1 MVIQSTAM
9 YNNIDKGNYR
19 ELSKLVQQVF
29 FYNQDAY
36 GKQQFDE
43 NGKVIYKTI
52 YSRIDANI
60 IQHSIENKKA
70 LMAYQQ
76 KINKLKWLCLDF
88 DIKTS
93 VLDSGYDF
101 FEDEIHRPLLIKEV
115 NKAINYLN
123 ENKINYLLE
132 FSGTRG
138 FHIWIILN
146 REVSKQLG
154 SKILDSLV
162 EKFRFDYLNDKST
175 SIVLDMYPK
184 NANPKGNKIG
194 LGVKI
199 PVSFH
204 LKSGRYS
211 MLLSSLDDVKIVTEL
226 NTKIISEQENILRN
240 YKVNDIT
247 NLIKVLGI
255 SISVEEKKYDRMIGT
270 IDKSESLTNIIN
282 MLSKCDVYKHLFSKS
297 IADLNEFD
305 RAIIVGTFIRLRNDS
320 DLFYGKKLLLEF
332 FAEDAEK
339 FNETITREKLEL
351 MQNFYPPSIEYL
363 HKKYDMECSHCNGM
377 NNILELIE
385 GITIQEDLN
394 SVEMLLNWIIRAEKK
409 YLTQND
415 EVPLNH
421 VYDELN
427 EVSIENLKMK
437 IEGISKGEY
446 PTISA
451 NIFIRKEEEKERVLY
466 GLSATD
472 RVLTSY
478 IMYEINKILYGEYS
492 TTSSYSYKLNYD
504 FRNNDIFINWNR
516 MWLMY
521 VKEIEDKI
529 FNEAYNDY
537 YILKLDIRGFYDSIN
552 RIFLREILFN
562 KPSAMIELILKN
574 LSPKEKR
581 KYVYMCEYL
590 IDAASK
596 ISSTGVPQGPA
607 FARYLAE
614 IYLAPLDQIISSNL
628 IEGFEH
634 YYRYVDDMVIIVE
647 SKEKAEVLLGD
658 IKNYL
663 NTRDLNLNDKVKQ
676 GYVKEMKYEIINQ
689 DLQKYFIDSIDES
702 TAPVKVINKAIE
714 LLNDMLN
721 DPYNSLNKKNLPFF
735 LTHLID
741 ADYLQSKVGEIV
753 PNVVNSE
760 IGRGSLFKHFY
771 KNIIF
776 KYVEDIS
783 LDFYKS
789 LKGLSR
795 ANFINEMA
803 KNVESISETAVAE
816 IIQFYLNEELYPYE
830 KVELLRILLKT
841 GYKFE
846 LNLSYEDLEII
857 LFLVK
862 YTNDIIWSDDL
873 LKQVTRHLQ
882 GKTDKREVINNLED
896 LLNSS
901 RRIEDTSNIVQTI
914 YISLSEHFDDIYSE
928 DLLQKIFNLISYVSI
943 FLEEIQVKDIWGKF
957 YKSVNLDS
965 QNLNTREWY
974 KFKSIINKDEI
985 NDATVIVILT
995 RVFKKEG
1002 IIQSI
1007 GTSKTEEEY
1016 ALYLFLFL
1024 FKSEEYNERTL
1035 MVEKVKAIVEE
1046 NNIEFIRW
1054 CLDENVRY
1062 FPSDEFAIKNIQFN
1076 NRIVMINNQKLLV
1089 RGLPEIFV
1097 DYEEHEIKND
1107 LWYNDSEYNYIEIDV
1122 NEQLLNIEDKLISM
1136 HLFEALDFLISAEEM
1151 SEYNGRYINVF
1162 EKGTFIAADKKL
1174 QMSYSK
1180 NDKYIVLNDSD
1191 PVLNSK
1197 THFINAL
1204 IKVFKKIKT
1213 QTVEYNLNYNVE
1225 SEKFFDEFVPK
1236 SLDKSLEIW
1245 EYLKILNKNLKRYI
1259 ESLGDK
1265 IYVVELAKI
1274 ESIKEYVNQV
1284 SRLKSSE
1291 ESKREAQFGKFSKVL
1306 RILNMYHS
1314 LNPNSEFEKHL
1325 LYSHQELDTSNLQVL
1340 ISGIIVSITKNIEH
1354 EDLSF
1359 LCDFFTQEL
1368 NQIEENHTNIQDFEL
1383 VNVQRHPFNKNKI
1396 KINGTDY
1403 EIEAIDIY
1411 EYGAESV
1418 TRELSIKDIMNLET
1432 NYIYFNKQLMVV
1444 LPNVIAKSIEII
1456 RNKVNTFDKIH
1467 FVQNAY
1473 ISNIDGYNQCINVI
1487 MDQNEVSKVE
1497 AEMRLY
1503 DFLKDKEERFYEP
1516 IIKVISAYKIMD
1528 KAEIDYLVEIIK
1540 LKVDLNNE
1548 KDCILPLKSDSDDN
1562 GLHQILY
1569 VKYKEIFDRNTLYK
1583 KRLINDFV
1591 KLNTAQNLN
1600 EIIIVT
1606 DIGVSGK
1613 QFTDTFKKYC
1623 EVKKGNNLK
1632 SEYHKIKNGEIF
1644 KGNLLN
1650 ASKILI
1656 LTCVYTDKFKSSI
1669 QGYFDKIGY
1678 RGALEFLGT
1687 EIKYKDYLF
1696 STLIDKKINRDL
1708 FTEFIN
1714 KYFADKE
1721 LKVNGN
1727 SYLDFISQIEDVN
1740 TKNMLICRYKSMP
1753 KYHHVIFTKNN
1764 AIFKYRKDK

>member
-1 MVIQSTAM
+1 MVIQSTAIS
-9 YNNIDKGNYR
+9 NSSGKGAYR
-19 ELSKLVQQVF
+19 EVSKLIQQVF
-29 FYNQDAY
+29 FYNQEAY

-52 YSRIDANI
+52 YSRIDAHI
-60 IQHSIENKKA
+60 IHYSIENKKA

-76 KINKLKWLCLDF
+76 KFNKLKWLCLDF
-88 DIKTS
+88 DIKSS
-93 VLDSGYDF
+93 VLESGYDF
-101 FEDEIHRPLLIKEV
+101 FKDDIHRPLLIQEV

-132 FSGTRG
+132 FSGSRG
-138 FHIWIILN
+138 FHIWIVLDC
-146 REVSKQLG
+146 EVSKQLG
-154 SKILDSLV
+154 SKILESLV
-162 EKFRFDYLNDKST
+162 ENFSFDYLNDKSS

-211 MLLSSLDDVKIVTEL
+211 MLLSSIDDVDIVTEL
-226 NTKIISEQENILRN
+226 TTKIISEQENILRD
-240 YKVNDIT
+240 YKVNDI
-247 NLIKVLGI
+247 NDLIKVLGI

-270 IDKSESLTNIIN
+270 VDKSESLTNIITK
-282 MLSKCDVYKHLFSKS
+282 LSKCGVYKHLFSKS

-320 DLFYGKKLLLEF
+320 DLYYGKKLLLEF

-339 FNETITREKLEL
+339 FNETITRDKLEL

-363 HKKYDMECSHCNGM
+363 HKKYDIDCSHCNGI

-385 GITIQEDLN
+385 GITLQEDLN
-394 SVEMLLNWIIRAEKK
+394 SEERFLNWIIRAEKK

-421 VYDELN
+421 IYDELS
-427 EVSIENLKMK
+427 EVSIEDLKMK
-437 IEGISKGEY
+437 IEGISMGEY
-446 PTISA
+446 PMISA
-451 NIFIRKEEEKERVLY
+451 NIFIRKEEEKERILY
-466 GLSATD
+466 GLSAPD

-492 TTSSYSYKLNYD
+492 STNSYSYKLNYD
-504 FRNNDIFINWNR
+504 FRYNDIFVNWNR

-552 RIFLREILFN
+552 RIFLREILYN
-562 KPSAMIELILKN
+562 KPSTMIELILKN
-574 LSPKEKR
+574 LSPEEKR

-596 ISSTGVPQGPA
+596 VSSTGVPQGPA

-614 IYLAPLDQIISSNL
+614 IYLAPLDQLISSN
-628 IEGFEH
+628 IIDGFEH

-647 SKEKAEVLLGD
+647 TKEKAEALLGD

-663 NTRDLNLNDKVKQ
+663 NTRDLNLNDKVKH
-676 GYVKEMKYEIINQ
+676 GYVNELKYEIINQ
-689 DLQKYFIDSIDES
+689 DLQKYFVDSIDED
-702 TAPVKVINKAIE
+702 TAPIKVINKAIE
-714 LLNDMLN
+714 MLNEMLN
-721 DPYNSLNKKNLPFF
+721 DTYDSLNKKNLPFF

-741 ADYLQSKVGEIV
+741 ADYLQSKLEVIV

-776 KYVEDIS
+776 KHSEFIS
-783 LDFYKS
+783 IDFYKL

-803 KNVESISETAVAE
+803 KNVELISEEVVAE
-816 IIQFYLNEELYPYE
+816 IIQYYLNEDLFPYE
-830 KVELLRILLKT
+830 RVELLRILLKT
-841 GYKFE
+841 GYKCE
-846 LNLSYEDLEII
+846 LNLAYEDLEII

-862 YTNDIIWSDDL
+862 YTNDIIWSDEL
-873 LKQVTRHLQ
+873 LKQVTKHLQ
-882 GKTDKREVINNLED
+882 GKTDKREVIINLED

-901 RRIEDTSNIVQTI
+901 KKIVDTSNIVQTI
-914 YISLSEHFDDIYSE
+914 YISLSLHFDDLYSK
-928 DLLQKIFNLISYVSI
+928 DISQKIFNLISYVSI
-943 FLEEIQVKDIWGKF
+943 FLEEIQVKDIWRKF
-957 YKSVNLDS
+957 YKSVNGSPL
-965 QNLNTREWY
+965 NLNTRQWY
-974 KFKSIINKDEI
+974 KFKSIINKAEL

-995 RVFKKEG
+995 RVFKREG

-1035 MVEKVKAIVEE
+1035 MVEKVKEIVEE
-1046 NNIEFIRW
+1046 NNIEFLRW
-1054 CLDENVRY
+1054 CLDEDVRY

-1122 NEQLLNIEDKLISM
+1122 NEQLLNIEDKIFSM
-1136 HLFEALDFLISAEEM
+1136 HLFEALDFLISTEEM
-1151 SEYNGRYINVF
+1151 SNYNGRYINVF
-1162 EKGTFIAADKKL
+1162 EKGTFIAAEKKL

-1180 NDKYIVLNDSD
+1180 NDKFIVLNDSD
-1191 PVLNSK
+1191 PVLNSRS
-1197 THFINAL
+1197 HFINAL
-1204 IKVFKKIKT
+1204 IKVFKKTKV
-1213 QTVEYNLNYNVE
+1213 QNVEYNLKYSIE

-1236 SLDKSLEIW
+1236 SIDKPLEIW
-1245 EYLKILNKNLKRYI
+1245 EYLKILNMNLKRYI

-1284 SRLKSSE
+1284 SRIKSNE
-1291 ESKREAQFGKFSKVL
+1291 KSKGEVQFGKFSKVL
-1306 RILNMYHS
+1306 RILNLYHS

-1325 LYSHQELDTSNLQVL
+1325 LYSHQELDPSNLQVL
-1340 ISGIIVSITKNIEH
+1340 ISGVILSITKNIEH
-1354 EDLSF
+1354 EDLNF
-1359 LCDFFTQEL
+1359 ICDFLNQEL
-1368 NQIEENHTNIQDFEL
+1368 NQIKENHPNLTDFEL
-1383 VNVQRHPFNKNKI
+1383 IDVQRHPFNKNKI

-1403 EIEAIDIY
+1403 EIENIDIY

-1418 TRELSIKDIMNLET
+1418 IRELSIKDIMNLET

-1456 RNKVNTFDKIH
+1456 GNKVNTFDKIH
-1467 FVQNAY
+1467 FVQNAH
-1473 ISNIDGYNQCINVI
+1473 ISNIDGYNQSINVI
-1487 MDQNEVSKVE
+1487 MNQNQVSKAE

-1503 DFLKDKEERFYEP
+1503 DFLKDKENRYYES
-1516 IIKVISAYKIMD
+1516 IINVISSYRIMD
-1528 KAEIDYLVEIIK
+1528 KSEINYLVETIK

-1548 KDCILPLKSDSDDN
+1548 MDCILPLKSDSDDN

-1569 VKYKEIFDRNTLYK
+1569 VKNKEIFDRNTPYK
-1583 KRLINDFV
+1583 KRLINDFE

-1600 EIIIVT
+1600 EIIIVS

-1613 QFTDTFKKYC
+1613 QFIDTFKKYC
-1623 EVKKGNNLK
+1623 EVKKGINLK
-1632 SEYHKIKNGEIF
+1632 SVYHKIKDGEIF
-1644 KGNLLN
+1644 KGNILN
-1650 ASKILI
+1650 AGKILI

-1669 QGYFDKIGY
+1669 QEYFDEIGY
-1678 RGALEFLGT
+1678 RGSLEFLGT
-1687 EIKYKDYLF
+1687 KINYKDYLF
-1696 STLIDKKINRDL
+1696 NTLIDKKINREL
-1708 FTEFIN
+1708 FIEFIN
-1714 KYFADKE
+1714 KYFADKD
-1721 LKVNGN
+1721 LRVSGN
-1727 SYLDFISQIEDVN
+1727 SYLDFISQVEDDD

-1753 KYHHVIFTKNN
+1753 KYHHVILTKNN
-1764 AIFKYRKDK
+1764 AIFNYRNDK